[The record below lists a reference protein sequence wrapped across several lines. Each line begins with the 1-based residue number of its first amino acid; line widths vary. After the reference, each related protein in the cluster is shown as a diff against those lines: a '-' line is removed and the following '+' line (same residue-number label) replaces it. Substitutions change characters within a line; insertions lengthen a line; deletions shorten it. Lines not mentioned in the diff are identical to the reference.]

1 MTQEETDIIYMQRCL
16 QLAANGLGHV
26 RPNPL
31 VGCVIVKDGKIISEG
46 FHQEYGHNHAE
57 RNALL
62 RLDVGGGRSE
72 LIEASSTSDLTLY
85 VNLEPCSHYGK
96 TPPCADLIIEKGI
109 RRVVCCNDDPNPLV
123 AGNGFRKLEEAG
135 IEVVR
140 HVLEEEGREINRR
153 FFTFMEQKR
162 PYVILKWAESAD
174 GFLAPCLGG
183 HQDIKTSRH
192 QDHGQQLEV
201 SKSRSLEVS
210 KQYWLST
217 QPQNRL
223 NHRWR
228 TEEAAILVGSETF
241 LRDSPSLTPRHY
253 LGPAP
258 QPVVLDRRGRL
269 SALTHSSTTAERWS
283 PSPNLGEELNCTAI
297 LTSSPPKL
305 GGVPRRGEGVCLQKE
320 LMILHNQ
327 NIPKV
332 LQALYEAK
340 LQSVIVEGG
349 RQILDAFIASGLY
362 DEVRILRSPQT
373 LGNGLKAPDIPP
385 IAPHRLTIID

>member
-1 MTQEETDIIYMQRCL
+1 MTQEEIDKKYMLRCL
-16 QLAANGLGHV
+16 QLAANGLGRV

-31 VGCVIVKDGKIISEG
+31 VGCVVVEGDGRIISEG

-62 RLDVGGGRSE
+62 RGGDYCG
-72 LIEASSTSDLTLY
+72 ATLY

-140 HVLEEEGREINRR
+140 HVLEEEGRELNRR
-153 FFTFMEQKR
+153 FFTFMEQTR

-174 GFLAPCLGG
+174 GFMAPATPGP
-183 HQDIKTSRH
+183 
-192 QDHGQQLEV
+192 
-201 SKSRSLEVS
+201 
-210 KQYWLST
+210 YWLST
-217 QPQNRL
+217 QEQNRL

-228 TEEAAILVGSETF
+228 TEEAAILVGSETY
-241 LRDSPSLTPRHY
+241 LQDHPSLTPRHY

-258 QPVVLDRRGRL
+258 QPIVLDRRGRVAFF
-269 SALTHSSTTAERWS
+269 SQS
-283 PSPNLGEELNCTAI
+283 EL
-297 LTSSPPKL
+297 K
-305 GGVPRRGEGVCLQKE
+305 EQKE
-320 LMILHNQ
+320 SSNSSFGSDCNKKNCLVLHCQ
-327 NIPKV
+327 TIPEV
-332 LQALYEAK
+332 LQELYERK

-349 RQILDAFIASGLY
+349 RKILDAFITSGLY
-362 DEVRILRSPQT
+362 DEVRILRSPQH
-373 LGNGLKAPDIPP
+373 LGNGLPAPAIPP
-385 IAPHRLTIID
+385 IAPNRLTIID

>member
-1 MTQEETDIIYMQRCL
+1 MENSDELYMRRCL
-16 QLAANGLGHV
+16 QLAANGLGRV

-31 VGCVIVKDGKIISEG
+31 VGCVIVKDGRIISEG
-46 FHQEYGHNHAE
+46 YHQEYGHNHAE

-62 RLDVGGGRSE
+62 RLNSS
-72 LIEASSTSDLTLY
+72 LITHHSTLY

-140 HVLEEEGREINRR
+140 HVLEEEGRELNRR

-174 GFLAPCLGG
+174 GFMAP
-183 HQDIKTSRH
+183 DIKSQSERKEQKESSDSSFSCRPSRRH
-192 QDHGQQLEV
+192 TTDC
-201 SKSRSLEVS
+201 K
-210 KQYWLST
+210 KKYWLST
-217 QPQNRL
+217 QVQNRL

-228 TEEAAILVGSETF
+228 TEEAAILVGSETY
-241 LRDSPSLTPRHY
+241 LLDKPSLTPRHY

-258 QPVVLDRRGRL
+258 QPVVLDRRNRL
-269 SALTHSSTTAERWS
+269 AFLTQS
-283 PSPNLGEELNCTAI
+283 EL
-297 LTSSPPKL
+297 K
-305 GGVPRRGEGVCLQKE
+305 EQKE
-320 LMILHNQ
+320 KSDSSFRSDCDKKKWL
-327 NIPKV
+327 V
-332 LQALYEAK
+332 LQNQTIPEVLHELYEAK

-373 LGNGLKAPDIPP
+373 LGCGLPAPEIPP
-385 IAPHRLTIID
+385 IAPHRLIIIEP

>member
-1 MTQEETDIIYMQRCL
+1 MTQKDHDIMYMRRCL
-16 QLAANGLGHV
+16 QLAANGLGRV

-31 VGCVIVKDGKIISEG
+31 VGCVIVKNGNIISEG

-62 RLDVGGGRSE
+62 RLEVSGRRSE
-72 LIEASSTSDLTLY
+72 VLGASSRPSTSDLTLY

-140 HVLEEEGREINRR
+140 HVLEEEGRELNRR

-162 PYVILKWAESAD
+162 PYVILKWAESKD
-174 GFLAPCLGG
+174 GFIAPAIPG
-183 HQDIKTSRH
+183 H
-192 QDHGQQLEV
+192 
-201 SKSRSLEVS
+201 
-210 KQYWLST
+210 YWLST
-217 QPQNRL
+217 QSQNRL

-241 LRDSPSLTPRHY
+241 LMDSPTLTPRHY

-258 QPVVLDRRGRL
+258 QPVVLDRRGRIP
-269 SALTHSSTTAERWS
+269 LTPEGSS
-283 PSPNLGEELNCTAI
+283 PILGEHQKSYSSSNMESFSC
-297 LTSSPPKL
+297 SSPKI
-305 GGVPRRGEGVCLQKE
+305 GEVAEGRRGTTRLQP
-320 LMILHNQ
+320 LVLHTAT
-327 NIPKV
+327 V
-332 LQALYEAK
+332 EETLQALYEAK
-340 LQSVIVEGG
+340 LQSIIVEGG
-349 RQILDAFIASGLY
+349 RKILDAFISSGLY

-373 LGNGLKAPDIPP
+373 LGSGLPAPAIPP
-385 IAPHRLTIID
+385 IASHRLTIVEP

>member
-1 MTQEETDIIYMQRCL
+1 MKMDIDELYMRRCL
-16 QLAANGLGHV
+16 QLAANGLGRV

-31 VGCVIVKDGKIISEG
+31 VGCVVVKDGKIISEG

-62 RLDVGGGRSE
+62 RL
-72 LIEASSTSDLTLY
+72 APSSDLRPPTSDLTLY

-109 RRVVCCNDDPNPLV
+109 KRVVCCNDDPNPLV

-140 HVLEEEGREINRR
+140 HVLEEEGRELNRR
-153 FFTFMEQKR
+153 FFTFMEKKR
-162 PYVILKWAESAD
+162 PYVILKWAQSED
-174 GFLAPCLGG
+174 GYMAPCLGG

-192 QDHGQQLEV
+192 QDHGLQLEV

-217 QPQNRL
+217 QRQNRL

-228 TEEAAILVGSETF
+228 TEEAAILVGSETY
-241 LRDSPSLTPRHY
+241 LLDHPSLTARHY
-253 LGPAP
+253 LGLQP
-258 QPVVLDRRGRL
+258 QPVVLDRRGRIGEM
-269 SALTHSSTTAERWS
+269 AE
-283 PSPNLGEELNCTAI
+283 G
-297 LTSSPPKL
+297 
-305 GGVPRRGEGVCLQKE
+305 RRGISPLILQSQTIPEVLQK
-320 LMILHNQ
+320 
-327 NIPKV
+327 
-332 LQALYEAK
+332 LYEAK
-340 LQSVIVEGG
+340 MQSVIVEGG
-349 RQILDAFIASGLY
+349 RKILDAFIASGLY

-373 LGNGLKAPDIPP
+373 LGSGLKAPAIPP
-385 IAPHRLTIID
+385 IASNRLTIID